1 MKVKRLFFKLLSKVA
16 MGTFKL
22 MSYLPLLGRFG
33 KRMYAACLFGEASGL
48 YFGEN
53 YTPAVSAYHRAL
65 EYAHGMDED
74 PAIGFCIGEAWKALG
89 EMYENGLGVNKDDFK
104 AEEYYL
110 RAGGRGNLDY
120 EHKVATKSWYE
131 QNWK

>member
-1 MKVKRLFFKLLSKVA
+1 MKVKRLLFKLLFKAS
-16 MGTFKL
+16 MGAFKL

-48 YFGEN
+48 YFGKN

-74 PAIGFCIGEAWKALG
+74 PAISFCIEEAFKALG
-89 EMYENGLGVNKDDFK
+89 GMYENGLGVIKDEFK

-110 RAGGRGNLDY
+110 RAGSRGNVNH

-131 QNWK
+131 QSGR